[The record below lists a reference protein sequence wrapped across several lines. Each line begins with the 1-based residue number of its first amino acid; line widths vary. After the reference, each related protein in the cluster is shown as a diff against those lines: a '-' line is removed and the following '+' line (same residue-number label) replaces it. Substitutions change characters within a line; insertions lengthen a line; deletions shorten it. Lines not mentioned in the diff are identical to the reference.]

1 MAFFRLFI
9 FILFLLPFSAAN
21 AQGASSEGIKFIHE
35 NFKEALEK
43 AQKEKKIIFM
53 DAYTTW
59 CGPCKMMSKNVFS
72 DADVA
77 KLYNSQFINL
87 KMDMEKGD
95 GIGLMKR
102 YDVSAFP
109 TLLFLDG
116 SGQLIHKAVGYFDAK
131 GFIDLGKTALDS
143 DKSLGAWTTKYEN
156 GSKDAAFLKEYA
168 LKLAAAYD
176 KRRIKVAEDYLTT
189 QSDWNTP
196 ENLDF
201 IYRFTEGVDSKFFDY
216 LIKNKKVFENRY
228 SASEIDIKIQGLVSD
243 CLFNEKNLP
252 SLGFADSTIQ
262 KVYPTTA
269 DQTAKK
275 YRMSYFR
282 MKGDREKYAD
292 AAIIYFKKYNKSAEE
307 LSEAATT
314 FFEQIGDK
322 KLLKKALD
330 WSKKAVKLDN
340 SYFNNLTLANIYQ
353 GLDKKAKAIK
363 AAQNAIDIAKKNEE
377 AYTEAEDLLKSLN

>member
-9 FILFLLPFSAAN
+9 FFLLPFSVAN
-21 AQGASSEGIKFIHE
+21 AQSASSGGGIQFVHE
-35 NFKEALEK
+35 NFKEALDK

-59 CGPCKMMSKNVFS
+59 CGPCKMMSKNVFP

-77 KLYNSQFINL
+77 KLYNTQFINL

-95 GIGLMKR
+95 GIELMKR
-102 YDVSAFP
+102 YEVSAFP

-116 SGQLIHKAVGYFDAK
+116 NGQLIHKAVGYLDAK
-131 GFIDLGKTALDS
+131 GLIDLGKTALDA

-156 GSKDAAFLKEYA
+156 GNKDAAFLKEYA
-168 LKLAAAYD
+168 FKLAAAYD
-176 KRRIKVAEDYLTT
+176 KRRFKVAEDYLAT

-201 IYRFTEGVDSKFFDY
+201 IYHFTEGVDSKFFDY
-216 LIKNKKVFENRY
+216 LLKNKKAFENKFG
-228 SASEIDIKIQGLVSD
+228 ASEIEVKIQGLVSD
-243 CLFNEKNLP
+243 NLFDEKNLP
-252 SLGFADSTIQ
+252 SLGFADTLIQ

-292 AAIIYFKKYNKSAEE
+292 AAITYFKKYNKSAEE
-307 LSEAATT
+307 LGEAANT
-314 FFEQIGDK
+314 FFEQIEDK

-330 WSKKAVKLDN
+330 WSKKAVKIDN
-340 SYFNNLTLANIYQ
+340 SYFNNLTLANIHQ
-353 GLDKKAKAIK
+353 SLDKKSKAIK
-363 AAQNAIDIAKKNEE
+363 AAQKAIDIAKKNGET
-377 AYTEAEDLLKSLN
+377 YGEAEELLKSLK